1 MFLKS
6 YLIINRNFCFRQ
18 ELIQLREESD
28 ISKVN
33 SRLALMEKQQ
43 EVGDCKEKIRVLL
56 DEMASFLLTLKQST
70 DSKFIVILSINL
82 FLLLNLKE
90 KLQKLYLYQVGFI
103 LLQNAAFVKICL
115 CYLIILSKLLPSR
128 WWYPP
133 YYVMKTSKMKAS
145 YLPMINLTGEL

>member
-1 MFLKS
+1 MALFAPPPLLRLCMYLKS

-90 KLQKLYLYQVGFI
+90 KL
-103 LLQNAAFVKICL
+103 
-115 CYLIILSKLLPSR
+115 
-128 WWYPP
+128 
-133 YYVMKTSKMKAS
+133 
-145 YLPMINLTGEL
+145 